1 MAAVSSGW
9 APLKAAHVRPRA
21 APEGSAIQTS
31 SAPSAAAAPTSSA
44 DAPHAKRPRARG
56 QNHARTADEVGIRAG
71 SGLQL
76 CRWVAQGQPERCR
89 FGPARC
95 RDAHDIEAYL
105 RDKPADLGPRCH
117 VFDTKG
123 ACPAGLSCRFGR
135 AHGAESGAGAGAGAG
150 AGGAR
155 VPIFLI
161 GTKADLASDRA
172 VSEKERMA
180 KARAWGCKSFEVSAK
195 TNSGVAEVFEA
206 LVLEIVQ
213 GLGAEASK
221 GSGGGSVLGAG
232 MRPHGH
238 VGLPVGPPSKRSAC
252 VIA

>member
-1 MAAVSSGW
+1 MYTKDVEVMGMPRHIEIDDTAGQEAYADLKKEKLGTGDGYLLVYSITDDTTFGKLDRVREEI
-9 APLKAAHVRPRA
+9 LKAQGQGQGPVRA
-21 APEGSAIQTS
+21 AP
-31 SAPSAAAAPTSSA
+31 PAAGAA
-44 DAPHAKRPRARG
+44 
-56 QNHARTADEVGIRAG
+56 
-71 SGLQL
+71 
-76 CRWVAQGQPERCR
+76 
-89 FGPARC
+89 
-95 RDAHDIEAYL
+95 
-105 RDKPADLGPRCH
+105 
-117 VFDTKG
+117 
-123 ACPAGLSCRFGR
+123 
-135 AHGAESGAGAGAGAG
+135 AGAGAG

>member
-1 MAAVSSGW
+1 MYTKDVEVMGMPRHIEIDDTAGQEAYADLKKEKLGTGDGYLLVYSITDDTTFGKLDRVREEI
-9 APLKAAHVRPRA
+9 LKAQGQVQGPVRA
-21 APEGSAIQTS
+21 AP
-31 SAPSAAAAPTSSA
+31 PAAGAA
-44 DAPHAKRPRARG
+44 
-56 QNHARTADEVGIRAG
+56 
-71 SGLQL
+71 
-76 CRWVAQGQPERCR
+76 
-89 FGPARC
+89 
-95 RDAHDIEAYL
+95 
-105 RDKPADLGPRCH
+105 
-117 VFDTKG
+117 
-123 ACPAGLSCRFGR
+123 
-135 AHGAESGAGAGAGAG
+135 AGAGAG